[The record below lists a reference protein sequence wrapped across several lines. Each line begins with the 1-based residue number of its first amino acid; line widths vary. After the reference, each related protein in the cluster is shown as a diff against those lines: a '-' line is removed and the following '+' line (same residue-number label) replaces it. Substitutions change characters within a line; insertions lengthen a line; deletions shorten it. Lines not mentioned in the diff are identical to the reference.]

1 MTAPALSIENLHVR
15 YGGVHAL
22 AGVSF
27 NVGSGEIRGLIG
39 PNGSGKSTCIDS
51 ISGRKRPAG
60 GRISIFGKDVTG
72 LKPAQCRAL
81 GLSRSFQRTS
91 IFPLLTVR
99 HQIDLAARPF
109 DDRNADHVLDT
120 FGLLDCKD
128 VVASELGYGQQRRL
142 DLALALVGSPK
153 LLLLDEPA
161 AGLSREES
169 LVLAQTLRTLA
180 RDAGITV
187 LLVEHDM
194 EVIFG
199 ISDHVTVFDT
209 GRIIA
214 DGKPTSVRSN
224 PLVKKAYLGSEG

>member
-1 MTAPALSIENLHVR
+1 MSAALAVEELHVR
-15 YGGVHAL
+15 YGGVRAL

-27 NVGSGEIRGLIG
+27 SVAEGEIRGLIG
-39 PNGSGKSTCIDS
+39 PNGSGKSTCIDA
-51 ISGRKRPAG
+51 ISGRKRPAAG
-60 GRISIFGKDVTG
+60 GVSIFGEDITG
-72 LKPAQCRAL
+72 LSPIDCRTR

-91 IFPLLTVR
+91 VFPLLTVGQ
-99 HQIDLAARPF
+99 QIALAAGRF
-109 DDRNADHVLDT
+109 ADCHIDQVLDT
-120 FGLLDCKD
+120 FGLLGERGT
-128 VVASELGYGQQRRL
+128 VAANLGYGQQRRL
-142 DLALALVGSPK
+142 DLALALVGSPR

-169 LVLAQTLRTLA
+169 LVLARTLQRLV

-199 ISDHVTVFDT
+199 ISDRVTVFDA

-214 DGKPTSVRSN
+214 DGEPKAVRGDAA
-224 PLVKKAYLGSEG
+224 VRKAYLGSEG